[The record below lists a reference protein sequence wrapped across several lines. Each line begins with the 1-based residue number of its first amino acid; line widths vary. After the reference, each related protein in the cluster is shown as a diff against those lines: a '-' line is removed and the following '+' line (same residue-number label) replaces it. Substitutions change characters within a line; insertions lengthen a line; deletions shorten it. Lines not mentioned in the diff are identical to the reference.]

1 MKYLAEFTHLLG
13 KIWLYAV
20 AVLTVIGLAAEFFQ
34 APTTWEGIRLMQDKL
49 SPFNLRYYFLLFI
62 QFLPAVLA
70 FRLSDYLKRKSE
82 SKASPSPGE

>member
-1 MKYLAEFTHLLG
+1 MKYLAEFIRLLG
-13 KIWLYAV
+13 TIWLYAV
-20 AVLTVIGLAAEFFQ
+20 AVLTVLGIAIEFFG
-34 APTTWEGIRLMQDKL
+34 APTIWEGIRLMQEKL

-82 SKASPSPGE
+82 SKTSPSPGE